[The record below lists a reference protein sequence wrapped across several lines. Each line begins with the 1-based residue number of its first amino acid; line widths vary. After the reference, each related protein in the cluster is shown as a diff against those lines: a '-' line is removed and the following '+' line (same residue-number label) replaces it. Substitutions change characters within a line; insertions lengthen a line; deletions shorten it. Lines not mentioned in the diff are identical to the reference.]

1 MEISWSPQQLEALDL
16 ARRWIENPGQQQV
29 FYLAGYAGTG
39 KSTLARHL
47 AADVNG
53 KVLFGA
59 FTGKAA
65 LVMRNMGCRNATTIH
80 KMIYLPRDKS
90 RLKLEK
96 MKKDL
101 AYWEKTRD
109 DLQAGVQIQNVTL
122 NEALIKV
129 RDLTYYVKRE
139 EQNLKRPAFSLN
151 NESEVKRASLVV
163 IDEVSMVGEDM
174 GMDLLSFDVPVL
186 VLGDPAQ
193 LPPVKSGGFF
203 TKRDPDYTL
212 TEIHRQAADSPV
224 IDLATKVRHRER
236 PPLGEYGS
244 SRWLSKGILKIE
256 DLLGYDQILV
266 GLNATRHDLNRQIR
280 EVLGRSSH
288 LPQEGD
294 RLVCLRNNHDLG
306 LLNGALWDVVW
317 SEEVDE
323 DRIMLTVK
331 EPDGD
336 LKLTV
341 EAHRHYFENR
351 EKELPHW
358 EIREAEAFDYGYAL
372 TVHKAQGSQWTR
384 VLVIDESK
392 SFREAEYRWLYT
404 AITRA
409 ADEVTIIDKNAYSS
423 VVIEQEANPPW

>member
-1 MEISWSPQQLEALDL
+1 MEWSPQQKEALDL
-16 ARRWIENPGQQQV
+16 ARSWIENPGKQQV

-53 KVLFGA
+53 RVLFGA
-59 FTGKAA
+59 YTGKAA

-90 RLKLEK
+90 RLRLQK

-101 AYWEKTRD
+101 EYWERTRD
-109 DLQAGVQIQNVTL
+109 ELQAGVEIKNVTL
-122 NEALIKV
+122 VEALNKV

-139 EQNLKRPAFSLN
+139 EQNLKRPSFSLN
-151 NESEVKRASLVV
+151 SESEVKRASLVV
-163 IDEVSMVGEDM
+163 IDEVSMVGAEM
-174 GMDLLSFDVPVL
+174 GQDLLSFDVPVL

-203 TKRDPDYTL
+203 TKRKPDFTL
-212 TEIHRQAADSPV
+212 TEIHRQAQGSPV
-224 IDLATKVRHRER
+224 VELATQVRKGER
-236 PPLGEYGS
+236 PALGEYGS
-244 SRWLSKGILKIE
+244 SRWIGKGVLKIA

-280 EVLGRSSH
+280 EVLGRRSH
-288 LPQEGD
+288 LPEEGD

-317 SEEVDE
+317 CEEVDE

-336 LKLTV
+336 LKLTM
-341 EAHRHYFENR
+341 EAHRHYFEHR
-351 EKELPHW
+351 EKDLPHW
-358 EIREAEAFDYGYAL
+358 EVREAECFDYGYAL
-372 TVHKAQGSQWTR
+372 TTHKAQGSQWKR

-409 ADEVTIIDKNAYSS
+409 ADEVTIIDKNGYSA
-423 VVIEQEANPPW
+423 VKIEQEVNPPW

>member
-1 MEISWSPQQLEALDL
+1 MEWSPQQKEALDL
-16 ARRWIENPGQQQV
+16 ARSWIENPGKQQV

-53 KVLFGA
+53 RVLFGA
-59 FTGKAA
+59 YTGKAA
-65 LVMRNMGCRNATTIH
+65 LVMRNMGCRPATTIH
-80 KMIYLPRDKS
+80 KMIYLPRDKG
-90 RLKLEK
+90 RLRLQK

-101 AYWEKTRD
+101 EYWERTRD
-109 DLQAGVQIQNVTL
+109 ELQAGVKIQNLTL
-122 NEALIKV
+122 TQAQLKI
-129 RDLTYYVKRE
+129 RDLTYYIQAE
-139 EQNLKRPAFSLN
+139 EQNLKRPAFTLN
-151 NESEVKRASLVV
+151 TESEVKHAALVV
-163 IDEVSMVGEDM
+163 IDEVSMVGEKM
-174 GMDLLSFDVPVL
+174 GQDLLSFDVPVL

-203 TKRDPDYTL
+203 TKRKPDFTL
-212 TEIHRQAADSPV
+212 TEIHRQAQGSPV
-224 IDLATKVRHRER
+224 VELATQVRKGER
-236 PPLGEYGS
+236 PALGEYGS
-244 SRWLSKGILKIE
+244 SRWIGKGVLKIA

-280 EVLGRSSH
+280 EVLGRRSH
-288 LPQEGD
+288 LPEEGD

-317 SEEVDE
+317 CEEVDE
-323 DRIMLTVK
+323 NRIMLTVK

-336 LKLTV
+336 LKLTM
-341 EAHRHYFENR
+341 EAHRHYFEHR
-351 EKELPHW
+351 EKDLPHW
-358 EIREAEAFDYGYAL
+358 EVREAECFDYGYAL
-372 TVHKAQGSQWTR
+372 TTHKAQGSQWKR

-409 ADEVTIIDKNAYSS
+409 ADEVTIIDKNGYSA
-423 VVIEQEANPPW
+423 VKIEQEVNPPW